1 MQPNQKSKK
10 KKRKEKEENYPLKL
24 SGRPV
29 KQVGTPLHKWGSKR
43 ELGPGF
49 NLKLNQ
55 LNSEAISRS

>member
-29 KQVGTPLHKWGSKR
+29 KEVGTPLHKWG
-43 ELGPGF
+43 
-49 NLKLNQ
+49 
-55 LNSEAISRS
+55 